1 MKDFMKAIYF
11 AVRCPKKPKVA
22 PPMTSPAAIE
32 IKAMVASAFLN
43 KLLEVMLMV
52 RVLSMKTVDIMIM
65 LTKRELGNM
74 MRKKGMSKMG
84 NRGTVIMW
92 GEELGRNRIG

>member
-1 MKDFMKAIYF
+1 MTMGLDFENFVSKDFMKAIYF

-43 KLLEVMLMV
+43 KIGGHA
-52 RVLSMKTVDIMIM
+52 D
-65 LTKRELGNM
+65 GQ
-74 MRKKGMSKMG
+74 
-84 NRGTVIMW
+84 GTVHE
-92 GEELGRNRIG
+92 GC

>member
-1 MKDFMKAIYF
+1 MDFENFVTKGFMKAIYF

-52 RVLSMKTVDIMIM
+52 RALSMRAVDRMKM
-65 LTKRELGNM
+65 LTKRKL
-74 MRKKGMSKMG
+74 
-84 NRGTVIMW
+84 
-92 GEELGRNRIG
+92 

>member
-1 MKDFMKAIYF
+1 MGLDFENFVTKDFMKAIYF

-52 RVLSMKTVDIMIM
+52 RVMSMKTIDIKIM
-65 LTKRELGNM
+65 LTIEGIM
-74 MRKKGMSKMG
+74 MLILPPVCAQPPKEA
-84 NRGTVIMW
+84 N
-92 GEELGRNRIG
+92 

>member
-1 MKDFMKAIYF
+1 MTMGLDFENFVSKDFMKAIYF

-52 RVLSMKTVDIMIM
+52 RALSKKAVDIMLM
-65 LTKRELGNM
+65 LTKREL
-74 MRKKGMSKMG
+74 
-84 NRGTVIMW
+84 
-92 GEELGRNRIG
+92 

>member
-1 MKDFMKAIYF
+1 MKAIYF

-52 RVLSMKTVDIMIM
+52 RVLSTRAVDII
-65 LTKRELGNM
+65 REGIM
-74 MRKKGMSKMG
+74 MRILPPVCAQPPKEA
-84 NRGTVIMW
+84 N
-92 GEELGRNRIG
+92 

>member
-1 MKDFMKAIYF
+1 MTMGLDFENFVTKGFMKAIYF

-43 KLLEVMLMV
+43 KVVEVMLMV
-52 RVLSMKTVDIMIM
+52 RVLSMRAVDIMKM
-65 LTKRELGNM
+65 LTKSEL
-74 MRKKGMSKMG
+74 
-84 NRGTVIMW
+84 
-92 GEELGRNRIG
+92 L

>member
-1 MKDFMKAIYF
+1 MGFDFENFVSKDFMKAIYF

-22 PPMTSPAAIE
+22 PPMTSPAAME

-43 KLLEVMLMV
+43 KLLEVRLMV
-52 RVLSMKTVDIMIM
+52 RVMSMKTIDIKIM

-74 MRKKGMSKMG
+74 MRILPPVCAQPPKEA
-84 NRGTVIMW
+84 N
-92 GEELGRNRIG
+92 

>member
-1 MKDFMKAIYF
+1 MGLDFENFVTKDFMKAIYF

-52 RVLSMKTVDIMIM
+52 WSMKAVDIMIM
-65 LTKRELGNM
+65 LTKREL
-74 MRKKGMSKMG
+74 
-84 NRGTVIMW
+84 
-92 GEELGRNRIG
+92 

>member
-1 MKDFMKAIYF
+1 MKAIYF

-43 KLLEVMLMV
+43 KVLEVMLMV
-52 RVLSMKTVDIMIM
+52 RVLSMKAVDIMIM
-65 LTKRELGNM
+65 LTKHLSVPSPP
-74 MRKKGMSKMG
+74 KKPTEVG
-84 NRGTVIMW
+84 
-92 GEELGRNRIG
+92 

>member
-1 MKDFMKAIYF
+1 MTMGLDFENFVTKDFMKAIYF

-43 KLLEVMLMV
+43 KVEVMLMV
-52 RVLSMKTVDIMIM
+52 RALSMKTVDIMVM
-65 LTKRELGNM
+65 LTKRELGIM
-74 MRKKGMSKMG
+74 MRILPPVCAQPPKEA
-84 NRGTVIMW
+84 N
-92 GEELGRNRIG
+92 

>member
-52 RVLSMKTVDIMIM
+52 RALSMRAVDRMKM
-65 LTKRELGNM
+65 LTKRKL
-74 MRKKGMSKMG
+74 
-84 NRGTVIMW
+84 
-92 GEELGRNRIG
+92 

>member
-1 MKDFMKAIYF
+1 MNSGLITLGLDFENIVTKDLIKAIYF

-43 KLLEVMLMV
+43 KLLKVMLMV
-52 RVLSMKTVDIMIM
+52 RVLSMKAVDIMKI
-65 LTKRELGNM
+65 LTKREL
-74 MRKKGMSKMG
+74 
-84 NRGTVIMW
+84 
-92 GEELGRNRIG
+92 

>member
-1 MKDFMKAIYF
+1 MGFGFENFATKDFMKAIYF

-52 RVLSMKTVDIMIM
+52 RALSMRAVDRMKM
-65 LTKRELGNM
+65 LTKRKL
-74 MRKKGMSKMG
+74 
-84 NRGTVIMW
+84 
-92 GEELGRNRIG
+92 

>member
-1 MKDFMKAIYF
+1 MKVIYF

-43 KLLEVMLMV
+43 KLLKVMLMV
-52 RVLSMKTVDIMIM
+52 RVH
-65 LTKRELGNM
+65 EGC
-74 MRKKGMSKMG
+74 
-84 NRGTVIMW
+84 
-92 GEELGRNRIG
+92 

>member
-1 MKDFMKAIYF
+1 MKAIYF

-43 KLLEVMLMV
+43 KLL
-52 RVLSMKTVDIMIM
+52 I
-65 LTKRELGNM
+65 
-74 MRKKGMSKMG
+74 
-84 NRGTVIMW
+84 
-92 GEELGRNRIG
+92 